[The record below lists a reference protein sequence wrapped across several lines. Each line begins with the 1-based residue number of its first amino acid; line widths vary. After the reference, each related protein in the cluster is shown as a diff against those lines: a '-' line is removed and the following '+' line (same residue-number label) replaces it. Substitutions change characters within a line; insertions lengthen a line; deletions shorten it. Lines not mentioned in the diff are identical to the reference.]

1 MQLRIFHSL
10 IQSITDNQKRISNP
24 TTLEEDKKWLKKE
37 VQLYESYIQD
47 HKKIILSSQAERNKA
62 VAALEKLGESTWLH
76 GSYLYIHKFR
86 CVVSELITS
95 VLSIC

>member
-1 MQLRIFHSL
+1 M
-10 IQSITDNQKRISNP
+10 
-24 TTLEEDKKWLKKE
+24 KKE

-76 GSYLYIHKFR
+76 DLYISLG
-86 CVVSELITS
+86 V
-95 VLSIC
+95 